1 MDFDTLGFSAIT
13 RYFNAFSSL
22 KKAGIAFRLPL
33 HPYVT
38 VFLCAIFV
46 AGLIILVHRRKAL
59 VGFQIFTLRR
69 FFFRLRLINVE
80 VEEIKEEENK
90 NISQHFEN
98 VTGSYIGSN
107 NNYCNVPKFLLE
119 NQKEYIELLKKEIES
134 LKVKLSLLENSQTDK

>member
-1 MDFDTLGFSAIT
+1 MIKNKLIRARKEKKFSQQDVAEFLSISQTQYLRKEKGEIGIT
-13 RYFNAFSSL
+13 EQEWD
-22 KKAGIAFRLPL
+22 KIAKLL
-33 HPYVT
+33 
-38 VFLCAIFV
+38 
-46 AGLIILVHRRKAL
+46 
-59 VGFQIFTLRR
+59 
-69 FFFRLRLINVE
+69 NVE

-90 NISQHFEN
+90 NISQHIEN

>member
-1 MDFDTLGFSAIT
+1 M
-13 RYFNAFSSL
+13 

-46 AGLIILVHRRKAL
+46 AGLIILVHSRKAL

-80 VEEIKEEENK
+80 VEESTCTAQCSHEYQQQNLIHAAARFLFRFFDFH
-90 NISQHFEN
+90 IRGGFGFGFRQDYRRRF
-98 VTGSYIGSN
+98 
-107 NNYCNVPKFLLE
+107 FLLLAVPFLIV
-119 NQKEYIELLKKEIES
+119 QKLLQSYSSIIES
-134 LKVKLSLLENSQTDK
+134 I

>member
-1 MDFDTLGFSAIT
+1 MIKNKLIRARKEKKFSQQDVAEFLSISQTQYLRKEKGEIGIT
-13 RYFNAFSSL
+13 EQEWD
-22 KKAGIAFRLPL
+22 KIAKLL
-33 HPYVT
+33 
-38 VFLCAIFV
+38 
-46 AGLIILVHRRKAL
+46 
-59 VGFQIFTLRR
+59 
-69 FFFRLRLINVE
+69 NVE

-90 NISQHFEN
+90 NISQHFDN

>member
-1 MDFDTLGFSAIT
+1 MIKNKLIRARKEKKFSQQDVAEFLSISQTQYLRKEKGEIGIT
-13 RYFNAFSSL
+13 EQEWD
-22 KKAGIAFRLPL
+22 KIAKLL
-33 HPYVT
+33 
-38 VFLCAIFV
+38 
-46 AGLIILVHRRKAL
+46 
-59 VGFQIFTLRR
+59 
-69 FFFRLRLINVE
+69 NVE